1 MSKMFQKI
9 STKVTD
15 HFFFQQAHVMC
26 HHQTPNAK
34 KPDAHDAGEQPK
46 MCFVERTRFPLDVKG
61 NWNYIFGT
69 SRKCCGNLVAEK
81 G

>member
-1 MSKMFQKI
+1 
-9 STKVTD
+9 
-15 HFFFQQAHVMC
+15 MC

-34 KPDAHDAGEQPK
+34 TPDAHDAGEQPK
-46 MCFVERTRFPLDVKG
+46 MRFVERTRFPLDVKG

-69 SRKCCGNLVAEK
+69 SQKCCGNLVAEK